1 MVVKHVVEVGN
12 LAVVVGNDGEGE
24 VGVVDL
30 VDVLDPVV
38 VRVDG
43 VGTQSD
49 ELDAEGSKLGLEL
62 GESTELGGADGG
74 EVILQK
80 LDILL

>member
-1 MVVKHVVEVGN
+1 MVVKHVVEVGD

-30 VDVLDPVV
+30 VDVLDPGV
-38 VRVDG
+38 VRVDV

-49 ELDAEGSKLGLEL
+49 ELDAEGSELRLEL
-62 GESTELGGADGG
+62 GESTELGGADGS
-74 EVILQK
+74 EIVLR
-80 LDILL
+80 DY